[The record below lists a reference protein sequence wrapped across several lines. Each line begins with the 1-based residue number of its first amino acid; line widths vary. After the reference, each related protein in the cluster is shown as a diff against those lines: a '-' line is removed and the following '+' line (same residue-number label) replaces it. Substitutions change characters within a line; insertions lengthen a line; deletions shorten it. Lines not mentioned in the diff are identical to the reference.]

1 MNTYYFSNQSSDD
14 FLPLLYYLGH
24 MTIKRFDDKVSDDK
38 DSGTHKEELSTC
50 NVAIKSLEPPAKRQ
64 CLEIYDISKDKIE
77 WVWGLF
83 NQEDTFVYQDYKF
96 VFEMIQREEVPKLH
110 TFSGNIVCLKTIIL
124 KTQAPLKTINQFLM
138 DAKEHFD
145 TAFAKKEKPALTYS
159 LYDARNQCWR
169 KIGDVESRE
178 IDSIYIPDEDI
189 KALLKIMDDHRD
201 KDKIKRLN
209 ELNIPHKKIYLFEG
223 VWGSC
228 KTSTIRMLATK
239 YQVPLYV
246 IPFSGNLN
254 DEKLTKAIDSVPSKA
269 FIVLE
274 DIDTLFMER
283 KKGDEHKNDLTFS
296 GLLNALDG
304 IYYKRG
310 REIFLTTNYKTCL
323 DPALIRPGRVDFV
336 LTFKYAMKEQILKMY
351 QRFTKATDEQCN
363 LFWEKYRTV
372 RCSKLTMA
380 TLQQYLREHID
391 SPQEA
396 IDKMN
401 ELKTLIDATTP
412 KDNSSHLY
420 S

>member
-1 MNTYYFSNQSSDD
+1 MNTYYFSNQSYDD
-14 FLPLLYYLGH
+14 FIPLLYYLGH
-24 MTIKRFDDKVSDDK
+24 LTIKRFNDKI
-38 DSGTHKEELSTC
+38 TEEEEKEVKGNPIEDIED
-50 NVAIKSLEPPAKRQ
+50 APPAKRQ
-64 CLEIYDISKDKIE
+64 CLEIYDIGKGKIE

-83 NQEDTFVYQDYKF
+83 NQEDAFIYQDHQF
-96 VFEMIQREEVPKLH
+96 LFEMTQKEEVPRLQNF
-110 TFSGNIVCLKTIIL
+110 TSNMVCLKTIVM
-124 KTQAPLKTINQFLM
+124 KTKAPLEIVNKFLL
-138 DAKEHFD
+138 DAQKYFD
-145 TAFAKKEKPALTYS
+145 DAFSKKEKPALSYS

-169 KIGDVESRE
+169 KIGEVESRDTE
-178 IDSIYIPDEDI
+178 SVYIPDEDI
-189 KALLKIMDDHRD
+189 KPLIKIMDDHRD
-201 KDKIKRLN
+201 KEKTKRLK

-223 VWGSC
+223 VWGSG

-304 IYYKRG
+304 IYYKNG

-323 DPALIRPGRVDFV
+323 DPALIRPGRVDFI
-336 LTFKYAMKEQILKMY
+336 LTFRYAKKEQILKMY
-351 QRFTKATDEQCN
+351 QRFTQATDEQVSI
-363 LFWEKYRTV
+363 FWDKYLSL
-372 RCSKLTMA
+372 RCTKLTMA
-380 TLQQYLREHID
+380 TLQQYLRQFID
-391 SPQEA
+391 LPQEA
-396 IDKMN
+396 INKLDD
-401 ELKTLIDATTP
+401 LKTLIDATTP
-412 KDNSSHLY
+412 KDNSLHFY